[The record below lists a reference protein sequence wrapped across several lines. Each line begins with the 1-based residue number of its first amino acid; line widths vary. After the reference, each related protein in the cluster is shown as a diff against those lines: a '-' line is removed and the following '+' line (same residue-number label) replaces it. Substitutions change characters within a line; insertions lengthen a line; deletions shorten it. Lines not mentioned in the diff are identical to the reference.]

1 MNTRKGISIGF
12 CSLLSRSLTAAPSR
26 GDELNLVCL
35 FPDFGE
41 ITERLML
48 EHGNLTLW
56 KIQGITFTHKLCK
69 EDQAGAGA
77 ALPAGRQR
85 GDEDPP
91 AREGLVGMER
101 NGKFNGENHRI
112 WK

>member
-1 MNTRKGISIGF
+1 M
-12 CSLLSRSLTAAPSR
+12 
-26 GDELNLVCL
+26 
-35 FPDFGE
+35 
-41 ITERLML
+41 
-48 EHGNLTLW
+48 W

-85 GDEDPP
+85 GDKDLP
-91 AREGLVGMER
+91 AREEGLVGMER
-101 NGKFNGENHRI
+101 NGNFNLKNHRI